1 MKVLQT
7 QDSGSGCE
15 QVKTVGARPDG
26 RGWGG
31 AAIAAGSRGE
41 HVKEVAESLYVCGG
55 LAADGTRL
63 GDLWELPLPLEGLPW
78 RFS

>member
-1 MKVLQT
+1 MKVPQT
-7 QDSGSGCE
+7 QDSGSGCRE

-31 AAIAAGSRGE
+31 AAIAAGSPGE
-41 HVKEVAESLYVCGG
+41 RAESLYVCVG